1 MTLGERI
8 AYYRGKLGLSQGEL
22 AEQLGVSRQAVS
34 KWETDAGLPDLER
47 LIALSRLYHI
57 TLDELVKGES
67 PEETA
72 EAPEEIP
79 VDAVIA
85 KPAAPSGQK
94 TIGYILLGV
103 GLLCAVL
110 ALFLNWALL
119 IPAGY
124 LLICAVLCL
133 TLRRYA
139 GRIIIG
145 GTLLAILLPA
155 QRWFGGVS
163 LGSVINPVVYQSEFY
178 GIGVWVTWGL
188 WAVLVLYVV
197 LALRRTRWQKYTPLA
212 LGWTV
217 VLGLHGWL
225 APLWQVLGGAEAASW
240 YYPVVS
246 GLINLLAA
254 AVVLLT
260 VRSIWPD
267 GRKRAHKLKR
277 AVPKRSGS
285 LAYFRVE
292 LLLRTPALYRN
303 STSQPVKSTKPPS
316 RLEARYRISTSVTEE

>member
-57 TLDELVKGES
+57 TLDKLVKGET

-72 EAPEEIP
+72 EAPEEVP
-79 VDAVIA
+79 VDAIIA
-85 KPAAPSGQK
+85 TPAVPNGQK

-103 GLLCAVL
+103 GLLCAAL
-110 ALFLNWALL
+110 ALVLNLALL
-119 IPAGY
+119 IPAAY
-124 LLICAVLCL
+124 FLVCSVLCL

-145 GTLLAILLPA
+145 GTLLGILLPA
-155 QRWFGGVS
+155 QRWFGSVS
-163 LGSVINPVVYQSEFY
+163 LGSVINPEVYQQLEHFR
-178 GIGVWVTWGL
+178 IGLLISWAL
-188 WAVLVLYVV
+188 WAVLILYVV
-197 LALRRTRWQKYTPLA
+197 LALRHTRWQKYTPLA

-225 APLWQVLGGAEAASW
+225 APLWRVLGGAKAASW

-246 GLINLLAA
+246 GFINLLAA
-254 AVVLLT
+254 AMVLLT
-260 VRSIWPD
+260 VRAIC
-267 GRKRAHKLKR
+267 RARREKKN
-277 AVPKRSGS
+277 
-285 LAYFRVE
+285 
-292 LLLRTPALYRN
+292 T
-303 STSQPVKSTKPPS
+303 
-316 RLEARYRISTSVTEE
+316 

>member
-47 LIALSRLYHI
+47 LIALSRLYRI

-110 ALFLNWALL
+110 ALYFAASFAFRH
-119 IPAGY
+119 PRPR
-124 LLICAVLCL
+124 LCL
-133 TLRRYA
+133 FFSLMGIVLNLEA
-139 GRIIIG
+139 
-145 GTLLAILLPA
+145 LANG
-155 QRWFGGVS
+155 QS
-163 LGSVINPVVYQSEFY
+163 LFF
-178 GIGVWVTWGL
+178 TAL
-188 WAVLVLYVV
+188 TAAAVLVL
-197 LALRRTRWQKYTPLA
+197 LAQSWA
-212 LGWTV
+212 L
-217 VLGLHGWL
+217 
-225 APLWQVLGGAEAASW
+225 PFR
-240 YYPVVS
+240 P
-246 GLINLLAA
+246 
-254 AVVLLT
+254 
-260 VRSIWPD
+260 
-267 GRKRAHKLKR
+267 RKRPNTGTITTYM
-277 AVPKRSGS
+277 AVRNAA
-285 LAYFRVE
+285 LAVDG
-292 LLLRTPALYRN
+292 LMVMP
-303 STSQPVKSTKPPS
+303 
-316 RLEARYRISTSVTEE
+316 IC

>member
-8 AYYRGKLGLSQGEL
+8 AYYRGALGLSQGEL
-22 AEQLGVSRQAVS
+22 AEKLGVSRQAVS
-34 KWETDAGLPDLER
+34 KWETDAGLPDLDR
-47 LIALSRLYHI
+47 LIALSGLYNI
-57 TLDELVKGES
+57 TLDELVKG
-67 PEETA
+67 
-72 EAPEEIP
+72 
-79 VDAVIA
+79 
-85 KPAAPSGQK
+85 AAPSPAPTDGAQAAAFPPEASPAAAEKPASGGQK
-94 TIGYILLGV
+94 TVGYILLGV

-139 GRIIIG
+139 GRVILG
-145 GTLLAILLPA
+145 GTLYAVLLTC
-155 QRWFGGVS
+155 QRWTGMPG

-197 LALRRTRWQKYTPLA
+197 LALRHTRWQKYTPLA

-217 VLGLHGWL
+217 VLGLSGWL
-225 APLWQVLGGAEAASW
+225 APLWRVLGGAEASHW
-240 YYPVVS
+240 YYPVASAV
-246 GLINLLAA
+246 INLLAA

-260 VRSIWPD
+260 VREII
-267 GRKRAHKLKR
+267 RAGKAK
-277 AVPKRSGS
+277 
-285 LAYFRVE
+285 
-292 LLLRTPALYRN
+292 
-303 STSQPVKSTKPPS
+303 
-316 RLEARYRISTSVTEE
+316 

>member
-22 AEQLGVSRQAVS
+22 AEKLGVSRQAVS
-34 KWETDAGLPDLER
+34 KWETDAGLPDLDR
-47 LIALSRLYHI
+47 LIALSGLYNI
-57 TLDELVKGES
+57 TLDELVKG
-67 PEETA
+67 
-72 EAPEEIP
+72 
-79 VDAVIA
+79 
-85 KPAAPSGQK
+85 AAPSPAPADGAQAAAFPPEASPTAAEKPASGGQK

-110 ALFLNWALL
+110 ALVLNLALL

-260 VRSIWPD
+260 VRSIY
-267 GRKRAHKLKR
+267 RARREK
-277 AVPKRSGS
+277 
-285 LAYFRVE
+285 
-292 LLLRTPALYRN
+292 
-303 STSQPVKSTKPPS
+303 KS
-316 RLEARYRISTSVTEE
+316 A

>member
-47 LIALSRLYHI
+47 LIALSRLYRI

-72 EAPEEIP
+72 EPPEEIP

-139 GRIIIG
+139 
-145 GTLLAILLPA
+145 
-155 QRWFGGVS
+155 
-163 LGSVINPVVYQSEFY
+163 
-178 GIGVWVTWGL
+178 
-188 WAVLVLYVV
+188 
-197 LALRRTRWQKYTPLA
+197 
-212 LGWTV
+212 
-217 VLGLHGWL
+217 
-225 APLWQVLGGAEAASW
+225 
-240 YYPVVS
+240 
-246 GLINLLAA
+246 
-254 AVVLLT
+254 
-260 VRSIWPD
+260 D
-267 GRKRAHKLKR
+267 
-277 AVPKRSGS
+277 GS
-285 LAYFRVE
+285 L
-292 LLLRTPALYRN
+292 
-303 STSQPVKSTKPPS
+303 
-316 RLEARYRISTSVTEE
+316 

>member
-8 AYYRGKLGLSQGEL
+8 TYYRGKLGLSQGEL

-57 TLDELVKGES
+57 TLDELVKGKTPEDAAEV
-67 PEETA
+67 PEEV
-72 EAPEEIP
+72 P

-110 ALFLNWALL
+110 ALVLNLALL
-119 IPAGY
+119 IPAAY
-124 LLICAVLCL
+124 FLICAVLCL

-163 LGSVINPVVYQSEFY
+163 LGSVINPIVYQSEYF
-178 GIGVWVTWGL
+178 GIGLLISWAL
-188 WAVLVLYVV
+188 WAVLLVCG
-197 LALRRTRWQKYTPLA
+197 AGPAAHPLA
-212 LGWTV
+212 EIHPAGTGV
-217 VLGLHGWL
+217 DSGI
-225 APLWQVLGGAEAASW
+225 GAARVA
-240 YYPVVS
+240 
-246 GLINLLAA
+246 GA
-254 AVVLLT
+254 AVAGAGRRGSRQLVLSGGL
-260 VRSIWPD
+260 RPYQSAGGGCGAAD
-267 GRKRAHKLKR
+267 GPGHL
-277 AVPKRSGS
+277 PGPTG
-285 LAYFRVE
+285 E
-292 LLLRTPALYRN
+292 
-303 STSQPVKSTKPPS
+303 KS
-316 RLEARYRISTSVTEE
+316 A

>member
-225 APLWQVLGGAEAASW
+225 AGPAVAGAGRCRSRQLVLSGGLRPYQSAGGGCGAADG
-240 YYPVVS
+240 PVHLPGPTGEKERINTKIEKS
-246 GLINLLAA
+246 RSQKERLFGL
-254 AVVLLT
+254 
-260 VRSIWPD
+260 
-267 GRKRAHKLKR
+267 
-277 AVPKRSGS
+277 
-285 LAYFRVE
+285 F
-292 LLLRTPALYRN
+292 
-303 STSQPVKSTKPPS
+303 
-316 RLEARYRISTSVTEE
+316 

>member
-1 MTLGERI
+1 M
-8 AYYRGKLGLSQGEL
+8 
-22 AEQLGVSRQAVS
+22 SRQAVS

-110 ALFLNWALL
+110 ALVLNLALL
-119 IPAGY
+119 IPAVY
-124 LLICAVLCL
+124 FLICAVLCL

-212 LGWTV
+212 LGTV

-260 VRSIWPD
+260 VRSIY
-267 GRKRAHKLKR
+267 RARREK
-277 AVPKRSGS
+277 
-285 LAYFRVE
+285 
-292 LLLRTPALYRN
+292 
-303 STSQPVKSTKPPS
+303 KS
-316 RLEARYRISTSVTEE
+316 A

>member
-8 AYYRGKLGLSQGEL
+8 AYYRGALGLSQGEL
-22 AEQLGVSRQAVS
+22 AEKLGVSRQAVS
-34 KWETDAGLPDLER
+34 KWETDAGLPDLDR
-47 LIALSRLYHI
+47 LIALSGLYNI
-57 TLDELVKGES
+57 TLDELVKGVAPS
-67 PEETA
+67 PAPADGAQAAAFPPEASPATA
-72 EAPEEIP
+72 E
-79 VDAVIA
+79 
-85 KPAAPSGQK
+85 KPTEKSASGGQK
-94 TIGYILLGV
+94 TVGYILLGV

-139 GRIIIG
+139 GRVILG
-145 GTLLAILLPA
+145 GTVYAVLLTC
-155 QRWFGGVS
+155 QRWTGMPG

-197 LALRRTRWQKYTPLA
+197 LALRHTRWQRYTPLA

-217 VLGLHGWL
+217 VLGLSGWL
-225 APLWQVLGGAEAASW
+225 APLWRVLGGAEASHW
-240 YYPVVS
+240 YYPVASAV
-246 GLINLLAA
+246 INLLAA

-260 VRSIWPD
+260 VREII
-267 GRKRAHKLKR
+267 RAGKAK
-277 AVPKRSGS
+277 
-285 LAYFRVE
+285 
-292 LLLRTPALYRN
+292 
-303 STSQPVKSTKPPS
+303 
-316 RLEARYRISTSVTEE
+316 

>member
-8 AYYRGKLGLSQGEL
+8 AYYRGALGLSQGEL
-22 AEQLGVSRQAVS
+22 AEKLGVSRQAVS
-34 KWETDAGLPDLER
+34 KWETDAGLPDLDR
-47 LIALSRLYHI
+47 LIALSGLYNI
-57 TLDELVKGES
+57 TLDELVKGAAYS
-67 PEETA
+67 PAPADGAQAAAFPPEASPAAA
-72 EAPEEIP
+72 E
-79 VDAVIA
+79 
-85 KPAAPSGQK
+85 KPASGGQK
-94 TIGYILLGV
+94 TVGYILLGV

-139 GRIIIG
+139 GRVILG
-145 GTLLAILLPA
+145 GTVYAVLLTC
-155 QRWFGGVS
+155 QRWTGMPG

-197 LALRRTRWQKYTPLA
+197 LALRHTRWQRYTPLA

-217 VLGLHGWL
+217 VLGLSGWL
-225 APLWQVLGGAEAASW
+225 APLWRVLGGAEAAHW
-240 YYPVVS
+240 YYPVASVV
-246 GLINLLAA
+246 INLLAA

-260 VRSIWPD
+260 VREII
-267 GRKRAHKLKR
+267 RAGKAK
-277 AVPKRSGS
+277 
-285 LAYFRVE
+285 
-292 LLLRTPALYRN
+292 
-303 STSQPVKSTKPPS
+303 
-316 RLEARYRISTSVTEE
+316 

>member
-72 EAPEEIP
+72 EAPEEVP

-163 LGSVINPVVYQSEFY
+163 LGSVINPIAYQSEYF
-178 GIGVWVTWGL
+178 GIGLLISWAL
-188 WAVLVLYVV
+188 WAVLILYVV
-197 LALRRTRWQKYTPLA
+197 LALRHTRWQKYTPLA

-217 VLGLHGWL
+217 VLELHGWL
-225 APLWQVLGGAEAASW
+225 APLWQVLGQLVLSGGLQPYQSAGGGCGAADGPGHLPGPTGEKERINTKIEKSR
-240 YYPVVS
+240 S
-246 GLINLLAA
+246 QKERLFGL
-254 AVVLLT
+254 
-260 VRSIWPD
+260 
-267 GRKRAHKLKR
+267 
-277 AVPKRSGS
+277 
-285 LAYFRVE
+285 F
-292 LLLRTPALYRN
+292 
-303 STSQPVKSTKPPS
+303 
-316 RLEARYRISTSVTEE
+316 

>member
-57 TLDELVKGES
+57 TLDELVKGAS

-145 GTLLAILLPA
+145 GTLLAILLVWRCKPGERDQPRCLSVGILRHWGVGDLGAVGGAGAVCGAGAAAHPLAEIHPA
-155 QRWFGGVS
+155 GTGVDSGIGAAWLAGPAVAGAGRCRSRQLVLSGG
-163 LGSVINPVVYQSEFY
+163 LRPYQSAGGGCGAADGPVHLPGPTGEKERINTKIEKSRSQKERLF
-178 GIGVWVTWGL
+178 GL
-188 WAVLVLYVV
+188 
-197 LALRRTRWQKYTPLA
+197 
-212 LGWTV
+212 
-217 VLGLHGWL
+217 
-225 APLWQVLGGAEAASW
+225 
-240 YYPVVS
+240 
-246 GLINLLAA
+246 
-254 AVVLLT
+254 
-260 VRSIWPD
+260 
-267 GRKRAHKLKR
+267 
-277 AVPKRSGS
+277 
-285 LAYFRVE
+285 F
-292 LLLRTPALYRN
+292 
-303 STSQPVKSTKPPS
+303 
-316 RLEARYRISTSVTEE
+316 

>member
-22 AEQLGVSRQAVS
+22 AERLGVSRQAVS

-57 TLDELVKGES
+57 TLDELVKGET

-103 GLLCAVL
+103 GLLCAAL
-110 ALFLNWALL
+110 ALVLNLALL
-119 IPAGY
+119 IPAAY
-124 LLICAVLCL
+124 FLICAVLCL

-139 GRIIIG
+139 GRVIIG

-163 LGSVINPVVYQSEFY
+163 LGGVINPIAYQSEYFE
-178 GIGVWVTWGL
+178 IGLLISWAL
-188 WAVLVLYVV
+188 WAVLILYVV
-197 LALRRTRWQKYTPLA
+197 LALRHTRWQKYTPLA

-217 VLGLHGWL
+217 VLGLRGWL
-225 APLWQVLGGAEAASW
+225 APLWRGRCRSRQLVLSGGLRPYQSAGGGCGAADGPGHLPGPTGEKERINTKNEKSR
-240 YYPVVS
+240 S
-246 GLINLLAA
+246 QKERLFGL
-254 AVVLLT
+254 
-260 VRSIWPD
+260 
-267 GRKRAHKLKR
+267 
-277 AVPKRSGS
+277 
-285 LAYFRVE
+285 F
-292 LLLRTPALYRN
+292 
-303 STSQPVKSTKPPS
+303 
-316 RLEARYRISTSVTEE
+316 

>member
-8 AYYRGKLGLSQGEL
+8 AYYRGKMGLSQGEL
-22 AEQLGVSRQAVS
+22 AERLNVSRQAVS
-34 KWETDAGLPDLER
+34 KWETDAGLPDLDR
-47 LIALSRLYHI
+47 LIALSGLFDI
-57 TLDELVKGES
+57 TLDELVKGSAPS
-67 PEETA
+67 P
-72 EAPEEIP
+72 APADQPEP
-79 VDAVIA
+79 AVIPPA
-85 KPAAPSGQK
+85 EKPTEKAPSSSGQK
-94 TIGYILLGV
+94 TVGYILLGV

-163 LGSVINPVVYQSEFY
+163 LGSVINPIVYQSEYF
-178 GIGVWVTWGL
+178 GIGLLISWAL
-188 WAVLVLYVV
+188 WAVLILYVV
-197 LALRRTRWQKYTPLA
+197 LALRHTRWQRYTPLA

-260 VRSIWPD
+260 VRAIY
-267 GRKRAHKLKR
+267 RARREK
-277 AVPKRSGS
+277 
-285 LAYFRVE
+285 
-292 LLLRTPALYRN
+292 
-303 STSQPVKSTKPPS
+303 KS
-316 RLEARYRISTSVTEE
+316 A

>member
-8 AYYRGKLGLSQGEL
+8 AYYRGTLGLSQGAL
-22 AEQLGVSRQAVS
+22 AEKLGVSRQAVS
-34 KWETDAGLPDLER
+34 KWETDAGLPDLDR
-47 LIALSRLYHI
+47 LIALSGLYSI
-57 TLDELVKGES
+57 TLDELVKGAAPAELPES
-67 PEETA
+67 ATVPTEAPPEA
-72 EAPEEIP
+72 EA
-79 VDAVIA
+79 
-85 KPAAPSGQK
+85 AAEKAASSAGQK
-94 TIGYILLGV
+94 TVGYILLGV

-155 QRWFGGVS
+155 QRWFGGAS
-163 LGSVINPVVYQSEFY
+163 LGSVINPIAYQSEFF
-178 GIGVWVTWGL
+178 GIGLLISWAL
-188 WAVLVLYVV
+188 WAVLILYVV
-197 LALRRTRWQKYTPLA
+197 LALRHTRWQKYTPLA

-260 VRSIWPD
+260 VRAIY
-267 GRKRAHKLKR
+267 RARREK
-277 AVPKRSGS
+277 
-285 LAYFRVE
+285 
-292 LLLRTPALYRN
+292 
-303 STSQPVKSTKPPS
+303 KS
-316 RLEARYRISTSVTEE
+316 A

>member
-57 TLDELVKGES
+57 TLDELVKGET

-72 EAPEEIP
+72 EAPEEVP
-79 VDAVIA
+79 ADAIIA
-85 KPAAPSGQK
+85 KPAAPNGQK

-110 ALFLNWALL
+110 ALVLNLALL
-119 IPAGY
+119 IPAAY
-124 LLICAVLCL
+124 FLVCSVLCL
-133 TLRRYA
+133 MLRQYA

-145 GTLLAILLPA
+145 GTLLGILLPA

-163 LGSVINPVVYQSEFY
+163 LGSVINPEVYQQLEHF
-178 GIGVWVTWGL
+178 GIGLLISWAL
-188 WAVLVLYVV
+188 WAVLILYVV
-197 LALRRTRWQKYTPLA
+197 LALRHTRWQKYTPLA

-225 APLWQVLGGAEAASW
+225 APLWRVLGGAKAASW

-246 GLINLLAA
+246 GFINLLAA

-260 VRSIWPD
+260 VRTIY
-267 GRKRAHKLKR
+267 RARREK
-277 AVPKRSGS
+277 
-285 LAYFRVE
+285 
-292 LLLRTPALYRN
+292 
-303 STSQPVKSTKPPS
+303 KS
-316 RLEARYRISTSVTEE
+316 A

>member
-47 LIALSRLYHI
+47 LITLSRLYRI

-103 GLLCAVL
+103 GLLCAAL
-110 ALFLNWALL
+110 ALVLNLALL
-119 IPAGY
+119 IPAVY
-124 LLICAVLCL
+124 FLICAVLCL

-155 QRWFGGVS
+155 QRWFGGAS
-163 LGSVINPVVYQSEFY
+163 LGSVINPIAYQSEYF
-178 GIGVWVTWGL
+178 GIGLLISWAL
-188 WAVLVLYVV
+188 WAVLILYVV
-197 LALRRTRWQKYTPLA
+197 LAA
-212 LGWTV
+212 
-217 VLGLHGWL
+217 
-225 APLWQVLGGAEAASW
+225 
-240 YYPVVS
+240 
-246 GLINLLAA
+246 
-254 AVVLLT
+254 
-260 VRSIWPD
+260 
-267 GRKRAHKLKR
+267 
-277 AVPKRSGS
+277 
-285 LAYFRVE
+285 
-292 LLLRTPALYRN
+292 
-303 STSQPVKSTKPPS
+303 
-316 RLEARYRISTSVTEE
+316 

>member
-47 LIALSRLYHI
+47 LITLSRLYHI

-72 EAPEEIP
+72 EAPEKIP

-103 GLLCAVL
+103 GLLCAAL
-110 ALFLNWALL
+110 ALVLNLALL
-119 IPAGY
+119 IPAAY
-124 LLICAVLCL
+124 FLVCAVLCL

-145 GTLLAILLPA
+145 GTLLGILLPA

-163 LGSVINPVVYQSEFY
+163 LPVGVFRNWAIDLLGIVGGSYLVCGAGPAAHPLAEIHPAGTGMDSGIGAAWLAGPAVAGAGRCRSRQLVLSGGLRPYQSAGGGCGAADGPGHLPGPTGEKERINTKIEKSRSQKERLF
-178 GIGVWVTWGL
+178 GL
-188 WAVLVLYVV
+188 
-197 LALRRTRWQKYTPLA
+197 
-212 LGWTV
+212 
-217 VLGLHGWL
+217 
-225 APLWQVLGGAEAASW
+225 
-240 YYPVVS
+240 
-246 GLINLLAA
+246 
-254 AVVLLT
+254 
-260 VRSIWPD
+260 
-267 GRKRAHKLKR
+267 
-277 AVPKRSGS
+277 
-285 LAYFRVE
+285 F
-292 LLLRTPALYRN
+292 
-303 STSQPVKSTKPPS
+303 
-316 RLEARYRISTSVTEE
+316 

>member
-34 KWETDAGLPDLER
+34 KWETDAGLPDLDR
-47 LIALSRLYHI
+47 LIALSGLYNI
-57 TLDELVKGES
+57 TLDELVKG
-67 PEETA
+67 
-72 EAPEEIP
+72 
-79 VDAVIA
+79 
-85 KPAAPSGQK
+85 AAPSPALADGAQAAAFPPEASPTAAEKPASGGQK
-94 TIGYILLGV
+94 TVGYILLGV

-260 VRSIWPD
+260 VRSIY
-267 GRKRAHKLKR
+267 RARREK
-277 AVPKRSGS
+277 
-285 LAYFRVE
+285 
-292 LLLRTPALYRN
+292 
-303 STSQPVKSTKPPS
+303 KS
-316 RLEARYRISTSVTEE
+316 A